1 MNRIHHLHLIIRQRQ
16 SPCGADS
23 MFRYAWRTPLS
34 EVGGG

>member
-1 MNRIHHLHLIIRQRQ
+1 MNRIHHLHLIRQRQ

-23 MFRYAWRTPLS
+23 MFRYARRTPLS